1 MIPSSKLDTA
11 RRIPDKVATPA
22 TSDARSTNHPTTPS
36 PSLRQQAASRLF
48 GGPPRLPDRADPSSR
63 APSSQPRAL
72 LRGPVPTS
80 RAASVPPG
88 TRQLKP
94 SDVGPGDV
102 LFYQRSPSK
111 GPPRPLS
118 FHTGIVRGQ
127 EQVAN
132 QHAEHFV
139 GGSAKT
145 VHVSVCVEACQ
156 SGLPKIAEASET
168 RGVGQRALPPG
179 HYIIY
184 RPKDAQEAKE
194 SARLMN
200 HWTSG
205 DNVPKYSKTKAVGS
219 VVATTVGNSNPGDLL
234 HDVMAKIQQSADKE
248 EPSFPWKSTFCS
260 NIASAAVLGANRR
273 GITSQ
278 SDDDAIELVPDRTV
292 PAGLQA
298 QLAQNPGYQL
308 LGTLDIPLNTPLKRF
323 A

>member
-1 MIPSSKLDTA
+1 MIPSSKHGAA
-11 RRIPDKVATPA
+11 RQIPNHVATTT
-22 TSDARSTNHPTTPS
+22 TSDAGSSSHQTTAI
-36 PSLRQQAASRLF
+36 PSLQQPAASRLA
-48 GGPPRLPDRADPSSR
+48 GGAPRLPDRADPSSR
-63 APSSQPRAL
+63 TIGPPRAF

-80 RAASVPPG
+80 RAASISPG

-102 LFYQRSPSK
+102 LFYQRPSSK

-118 FHTGIVRGQ
+118 FHTAIVRGQ
-127 EQVAN
+127 EQVAS

-145 VHVSVCVEACQ
+145 VHVSVCVEACE

-219 VVATTVGNSNPGDLL
+219 VLATKIGKSNPGDML
-234 HDVMAKIQQSADKE
+234 HDVMAKIQESADSE
-248 EPSFPWKSTFCS
+248 APSFPWKGTFCS
-260 NIASAAVLGANRR
+260 NIAAAAVLGANRR

-308 LGTLDIPLNTPLKRF
+308 LGTLDIPLNTPLSRF
-323 A
+323 V